1 MSRAVALIEEGYM
14 TTAERRGEVMEDTT
28 EETLDQYR
36 IAIVELRGFIEND
49 AQFFR
54 ADRLAHLAFLGMSL

>member
-14 TTAERRGEVMEDTT
+14 TTAKRRGEVMEDTT

-49 AQFFR
+49 A
-54 ADRLAHLAFLGMSL
+54 